1 MCVLAMQRAPS
12 PPLDEEPGLP
22 PLCTGFPYPGCI
34 RPLTPCVGFGIYR
47 PVGRS
52 PEGQRAGRKGRDVTH
67 SGHKKD
73 ERYRAILET
82 AARLICERGY
92 EGTSMQEIA
101 AACRMTKA
109 GLYHHVQNKEQLL
122 FDIMSYGMDAFEQ
135 QVLERVRG
143 IEDPVERLR
152 QCMRLNIELVT
163 GGCCKEVIIILH
175 EHATL
180 TGEAR
185 AFIDGR
191 KKQYVRFLEDSFS
204 EAVRAGRARPVQPT
218 VAAFSFLGMVLW
230 IYKWFQPDGRLSVQ
244 QIADGMVDLLFNGV
258 VSPAQA
264 VSPAAGAPVLSIVPP
279 VAAGNES

>member
-1 MCVLAMQRAPS
+1 MNS
-12 PPLDEEPGLP
+12 
-22 PLCTGFPYPGCI
+22 
-34 RPLTPCVGFGIYR
+34 
-47 PVGRS
+47 GRRHDD
-52 PEGQRAGRKGRDVTH
+52 G
-67 SGHKKD
+67 

-135 QVLERVRG
+135 QVLDQVRHL
-143 IEDPVERLR
+143 EDPVERLR
-152 QCMRLNIELVT
+152 ECMRLNIHLVT
-163 GGCCKEVIIILH
+163 GGCSKEVIIILH

-185 AFIDGR
+185 AFIDSR
-191 KKQYVRFLEDSFS
+191 KKAYVRFLEDSFS
-204 EAVRAGRARPVQPT
+204 EAVRMGRIRTVQPT

-230 IYKWFQPDGRLSVQ
+230 IYKWFQPDGRLSAEQV
-244 QIADGMVDLLFNGV
+244 ANEMVELLFTGLVTPTVAAPGV
-258 VSPAQA
+258 
-264 VSPAAGAPVLSIVPP
+264 PVLSIVPP
-279 VAAGNES
+279 AVVGEKP

>member
-1 MCVLAMQRAPS
+1 M
-12 PPLDEEPGLP
+12 
-22 PLCTGFPYPGCI
+22 
-34 RPLTPCVGFGIYR
+34 
-47 PVGRS
+47 
-52 PEGQRAGRKGRDVTH
+52 TH
-67 SGHKKD
+67 SGHKRD

-122 FDIMSYGMDAFEQ
+122 FDIMSYGMDAFEGV
-135 QVLERVRG
+135 VLEKVRD
-143 IEDPVERLR
+143 IADPVDRLR
-152 QCMRLNIELVT
+152 ECMRLNIHLVT
-163 GGCCKEVIIILH
+163 GGCSKEVIIILH

-191 KKQYVRFLEDSFS
+191 KKRYVRFLEDAFS
-204 EAVRAGRARPVQPT
+204 EAVRMGRARPLQPT
-218 VAAFSFLGMVLW
+218 VAAFAFLGMVLW

-258 VSPAQA
+258 VAPAGT
-264 VSPAAGAPVLSIVPP
+264 VPAPAPGETPVLALVPP
-279 VAAGNES
+279 VVSGGES

>member
-1 MCVLAMQRAPS
+1 MNS
-12 PPLDEEPGLP
+12 
-22 PLCTGFPYPGCI
+22 
-34 RPLTPCVGFGIYR
+34 
-47 PVGRS
+47 GRRQDD
-52 PEGQRAGRKGRDVTH
+52 G
-67 SGHKKD
+67 

-135 QVLERVRG
+135 QVLEKVRG
-143 IEDPVERLR
+143 MPDPVERLR
-152 QCMRLNIELVT
+152 ECMRLNIHLVT
-163 GGCCKEVIIILH
+163 GGCSKEVIIILH

-185 AFIDGR
+185 AFIDSR
-191 KKQYVRFLEDSFS
+191 KKAYVRFLEDAFS
-204 EAVRAGRARPVQPT
+204 EAVRMGRIRTVQPT

-230 IYKWFQPDGRLSVQ
+230 IYKWFQPDGRLSAEQVSHE
-244 QIADGMVDLLFNGV
+244 MVELLFAGLVTPGV
-258 VSPAQA
+258 AA
-264 VSPAAGAPVLSIVPP
+264 VPAAGAPMLSIVPP
-279 VAAGNES
+279 TAVGEKP